1 MQKKILIILL
11 GLLVLFFIFIKGQ
24 SVSSFP
30 GYKEAQL
37 NLHGHNLR
45 LYIADND
52 KTREQ
57 GLSGIKKLKD
67 NEGMVFVFRKPD
79 YYAFWMKDMNFPL
92 DFIYVN
98 INKVVDIKENISPQT
113 YPQAFEPVGP
123 SDKIIEVNV
132 GTVQKLS
139 IKKGDIIQ
147 LR

>member
-1 MQKKILIILL
+1 MLKNITIILL
-11 GLLVLFFIFIKGQ
+11 GLLVLLFIFIKGQ

-30 GYKEAQL
+30 GYTETEL
-37 NLHGHNLR
+37 NLHVHNLM

-57 GLSGIKKLKD
+57 GLSEIKKLKD
-67 NEGMVFVFRKPD
+67 NEGMIFIFNKPD

-92 DFIYVN
+92 DFIYLN
-98 INKVVDIKENISPQT
+98 NNKVVDIKENISPQT
-113 YPQAFEPVGP
+113 YPQAFEPVNP